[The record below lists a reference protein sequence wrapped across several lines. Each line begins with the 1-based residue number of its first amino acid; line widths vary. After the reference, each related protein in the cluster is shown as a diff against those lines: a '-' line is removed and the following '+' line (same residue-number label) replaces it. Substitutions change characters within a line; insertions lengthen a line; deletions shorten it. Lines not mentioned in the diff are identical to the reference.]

1 MVGHAVLERLK
12 SISGQ
17 SENHEAPAEQLLAGW
32 GRTAPT
38 LATVSRP
45 TAEADISQ
53 LLASRPDRGLIA
65 RGLGRSYGDP
75 AQNAGGSVVDMTG
88 LAAVHHFD
96 VDQGLI
102 TVEAGLSLER
112 LTSMILPFGF
122 FLPVSPGTQFVTVGG
137 AIACDIHGKNHHV
150 DGSFC
155 NHVTQFDIITPS
167 GERRTASPNQTPELF
182 WATAGGMGL
191 TGIILNATL
200 KLPRVESSR
209 ILVDTDRTRDLDEV
223 MSLQQSGDEGYQ
235 YSVAWVD
242 CMARGSSLG
251 RSILMRG
258 NHATAQDLGR
268 GNHSNALATKNG
280 PAVTAP
286 PWVPSGL
293 LRTSSVKLM
302 NEVWYRKAPRQERD
316 GLQTIKQF
324 FYPLDWVG
332 EWNRFYGPLG
342 FLQYQ
347 FVVPD
352 ASSDVVRTII
362 EALATGGWP
371 TSLAVLKRMGAAHGP
386 LSFAIP
392 GWTLAVD
399 IPAGI
404 PALNELLD
412 DFDNLVADAGGR
424 IYLAKDSRMRP
435 ELLPVMYPQLETW
448 RETVQLLDP
457 ERAMRSDLDRR
468 LRLRAEE

>member
-1 MVGHAVLERLK
+1 MLQRLK

-17 SENHEAPAEQLLAGW
+17 AEDDSPPTQRLLTGW

-38 LATVSRP
+38 MATVSRP
-45 TAEADISQ
+45 TAEADVSEM
-53 LLASRPDRGLIA
+53 LASRPERGLIA

-75 AQNAGGSVVDMTG
+75 SQNAGGLVLDMTG
-88 LAAVHHFD
+88 LNNAHHFD
-96 VDQGLI
+96 VESGLI
-102 TVEAGLSLER
+102 SVEAGLSLQN

-155 NHVTQFDIITPS
+155 SHVMAIEMITPA
-167 GERRTASPNQTPELF
+167 GERVTASPEQNPELF
-182 WATAGGMGL
+182 WATAGGMGM
-191 TGIILNATL
+191 TGIILQATL
-200 KLPRVESSR
+200 RLPSVETSR

-223 MSLQQSGDEGYQ
+223 MSLQQSGDERYQ

-258 NHATAQDLGR
+258 NHARLQDLDSGDR
-268 GNHSNALATKNG
+268 ASALSTRPG
-280 PAVTAP
+280 PGVTAP
-286 PWVPSGL
+286 PLVPSGL
-293 LRTSSVKLM
+293 LRTSSVKLI
-302 NEVWYRKAPRQERD
+302 NKVWYRKAPRQERD
-316 GLQTIKQF
+316 ALHTIKQF
-324 FYPLDWVG
+324 FYPLDWIG
-332 EWNRFYGPLG
+332 EWNRFHGPLG

-352 ASSDVVRTII
+352 ARQDVVRTVI
-362 EALATGGWP
+362 EALADGGWP
-371 TSLAVLKRMGAAHGP
+371 TSLAVLKRMGPGHGP

-404 PALNELLD
+404 PELNELLD
-412 DFDNLVADAGGR
+412 RFDDLVADAGGR

-435 ELLPVMYPQLETW
+435 ELLPVMYPQLTGW
-448 RETVQLLDP
+448 RDTVAKVDP
-457 ERAMRSDLDRR
+457 QRVMRSDLDRR
-468 LRLRAEE
+468 LHLRAEE